1 MGSMI
6 DWMMYRLVGIKM
18 AQDTKFD
25 TQTKTKQKNNKLIY
39 TFITY

>member
-25 TQTKTKQKNNKLIY
+25 TQTKTKKKWTNSY